1 MSVYIYIRSAQ
12 LESYNES
19 NKPVR
24 NKRGDILFQREIISA
39 MQYFY
44 LKEIEEKTFG
54 MMFFFL
60 LLLLSGRK
68 RVYIYKRIG

>member
-1 MSVYIYIRSAQ
+1 
-12 LESYNES
+12 
-19 NKPVR
+19 
-24 NKRGDILFQREIISA
+24 

-44 LKEIEEKTFG
+44 LKEIEEKTPFG
-54 MMFFFL
+54 MMMFFFL